1 MIADASEKGK
11 ARKSK
16 ADTKKDAHV
25 EGFPKDDNQIT
36 SQPPLKD
43 MDNGEIMDVS
53 KQHHPEEEDTD
64 NRGDDRAN
72 RDVSRKKLMGKYILT
87 ELSKLN
93 DANREIV
100 KSNETPADVVL
111 EERIKMPYT
120 ETWGKSTERSFSPSL
135 IAMLKDKNEKVRI
148 EAIKS
153 LLNIGD
159 KSVCYAF
166 ASSMNDESFQV
177 RLRALRG
184 LYKYAGDMAVEYL
197 INALEDSHQDV
208 RRRAVIYLG
217 WLKKKE
223 YVPYITG
230 ALSDSSPLVRKVTTY
245 SLGDLKDDSAIPHLI
260 KALDDTDL
268 EVTKGAINAL
278 KRITMKSF
286 ESDQGSSGETHQERV
301 SRWKEWWK
309 SENKE

>member
-1 MIADASEKGK
+1 MIADSSEKGK
-11 ARKSK
+11 ERKSK
-16 ADTKKDAHV
+16 TDTKKEALV
-25 EGFPKDDNQIT
+25 KEFSEDDNQVT
-36 SQPPLKD
+36 PQSSLKD
-43 MDNGEIMDVS
+43 KDDLAIMEVREQ
-53 KQHHPEEEDTD
+53 QHHEEEDAA
-64 NRGDDRAN
+64 NRVDDSAN
-72 RDVSRKKLMGKYILT
+72 RDVSRKKLMGNYILT
-87 ELSKLN
+87 ELNKLK
-93 DANREIV
+93 DTNRGIV
-100 KSNETPADVVL
+100 KSSETPADVVI

-135 IAMLKDKNEKVRI
+135 IEMLKDKNEKVRI

-197 INALEDSHQDV
+197 VKALEDSHPDV

-230 ALSDSSPLVRKVTTY
+230 ALADGSPLVRKVTTY

-286 ESDQGSSGETHQERV
+286 ESDQDSSGETHQERV
-301 SRWKEWWK
+301 SKWKEWWK

>member
-1 MIADASEKGK
+1 MVVDSSGKGK
-11 ARKSK
+11 GRKSK
-16 ADTKKDAHV
+16 TDTKKDAPV
-25 EGFPKDDNQIT
+25 KKSPEDDNQVT

-43 MDNGEIMDVS
+43 KDNGEMEVNN
-53 KQHHPEEEDTD
+53 QHHPEEEGTED
-64 NRGDDRAN
+64 RGDDIAN
-72 RDVSRKKLMGKYILT
+72 RDVSKKQLMGKYILT
-87 ELSKLN
+87 ELNKLK
-93 DANREIV
+93 DESREIV
-100 KSNETPADVVL
+100 KSTETPADVVV

-120 ETWGKSTERSFSPSL
+120 ETLGKFTERSFSPSL
-135 IAMLKDKNEKVRI
+135 IEMLKDKNEKIRI
-148 EAIKS
+148 GAIKS

-166 ASSMNDESFQV
+166 VSAMNDESFQV
-177 RLRALRG
+177 RLRAIRG

-197 INALEDSHQDV
+197 IKALEDSHPDV

-217 WLKKKE
+217 WLKKRE

-230 ALSDSSPLVRKVTTY
+230 ALADGSPLVRKVTTY
-245 SLGDLKDDSAIPHLI
+245 SLGDLKDNSAVPHLI

-268 EVTKGAINAL
+268 DVAKGAINAL

-286 ESDQGSSGETHQERV
+286 ESDQGSSGEPHQERV
-301 SRWKEWWK
+301 SKWKEWWK